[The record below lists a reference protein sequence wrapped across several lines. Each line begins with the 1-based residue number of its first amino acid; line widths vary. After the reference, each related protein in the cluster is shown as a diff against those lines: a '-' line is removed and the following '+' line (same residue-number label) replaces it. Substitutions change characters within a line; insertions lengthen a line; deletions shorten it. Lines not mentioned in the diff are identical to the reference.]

1 MTMGYDYNTIKEN
14 RKKAKKSHGI
24 NTGSISLIMIFTVLC
39 LTVFAILT
47 LVSANAEY
55 KLSVKYSESINEYYI
70 NDSSAVEFINMIHK
84 SAGESSDG
92 EDLMRKIQGESD
104 NAYMAGDILVV
115 EKIFSVS
122 ESFELAVTLEITGGK
137 VEIVSYKYNA
147 VSDIAEPE
155 FNFNLWSGS
164 GF

>member
-1 MTMGYDYNTIKEN
+1 MTHGYDYNTIKEN
-14 RKKAKKSHGI
+14 RKKARKSHGV

-55 KLSVKYSESINEYYI
+55 KLSVKYSESIDEYYI
-70 NDSSAVEFINMIHK
+70 NDANAVEFINTVNN
-84 SAGESSDG
+84 AGKTSSG
-92 EDLMRKIQGESD
+92 EDLMRKIQGDAD

-115 EKIFSVS
+115 EKAFSVS
-122 ESFELAVTLEITGGK
+122 ENFELSVTLEITDGK
-137 VEIVSYKYNA
+137 IKIASYKYNST
-147 VSDIAEPE
+147 SDIAEPG

-164 GF
+164 EF